1 MADFKPTRS
10 QSDAIFTRGREILV
24 SAAAGSG
31 KTKVLTERLLSR
43 ISDDADIDS
52 FLVITFTKAAAAE
65 LRSRIMDEIALR
77 LAAEPDNRRLR
88 RQSALCQ
95 RAQIC
100 TIHSFCQNF
109 LRENCHAAGLSPE
122 FRVIEEDRSEVIK
135 AGVLQRVLDAS
146 YEDPDEG
153 FLSLTDTISRGQ
165 DDKRLAELTMSLH
178 RKMQSHARPEEWAAR
193 QIEAL
198 ERIADDAGK
207 TPWGEEILKSVK
219 ASADYW
225 AERMEL
231 LVREAMA
238 EEKIAEKYAPSIEE
252 TAASLRDFSRA
263 ADIGWDKARSALPIK
278 FPNLGRLTKS
288 PNPEL
293 SEYIKAVRDVCKA
306 QVKKYAELLPD
317 TSETLLRDM
326 RSTAPASA
334 ALLELTL
341 RFDREY
347 AAQKRRRAEVDF
359 SDLEHMTVQLLTK
372 PDGSP
377 TELARETSRRYT
389 EIMVDEYQDVNR
401 VQDAIFTALSGDGK
415 NLFMVGDVKQSIYR
429 FRLADP
435 TIFTEKYLSYADLED
450 ADDGKPARIMLQENF
465 RSRREIIDGVNA
477 VFRCCM
483 SEKLGELDYDEK
495 AELKYG
501 AGYEG
506 AGETPELM
514 LVDVRNDGEDA
525 TDKTEVEAAAVAKRI
540 KQLMAS
546 GMEVG
551 GRPLRY
557 GDIAILM
564 RSVSSA
570 GETYRRALADAQIPV
585 MSGQGGSFF
594 EASEISTLMCLLA
607 AIDNP
612 HQDVPLIAVLRSAAF
627 GFSADELS
635 AIRVTDR
642 KCDFYTALVKTAES
656 DEKCAAFLKTLNDLR
671 DCAPDM
677 ETGELLRHIYDEL
690 DLMALCAA
698 MRDGESRCSNLRAM
712 LELAKRFESSGFRG
726 LHRFNEWLGKL
737 AGRGEDMSRGG
748 GGDAVQI
755 MTLHKSKGLEFP
767 VVFLCDTAHLFN
779 KKDSQSP
786 VTVHPVLGL
795 GPKVVDTARGAEYPS
810 LARSAIKLR
819 SERELLSEEMRLMYV
834 ALTRAR
840 ERLIVSAAVKDPEA
854 KLKKLML
861 TASDP
866 MPPEIL
872 MSSGSMSE
880 WMMYALL
887 CDKAGKLK
895 LSIVRGADDTG
906 DEADVSEHQIA
917 AADSGL
923 LKKLEKNLGFKYPF
937 AGAELPSKVTAT
949 ELKGTQEDDEEAL
962 SIAPKVRRS
971 FRSPDFIKDK
981 KPLSGAEKGTATHML
996 LQFMDY
1002 AKAQTEQGIRD
1013 ELARLTASGH
1023 LSRRQAEAVDTGAVL
1038 RLFNSELGR
1047 RIMSADNIK
1056 REFRFSLLCPAESF
1070 FEGGNGEKVL
1080 LQGVVDCIIE
1090 EAGELTI
1097 IDYKTDRV
1105 SGEEVG
1111 QRAKGYAGQLRA
1123 YALAIG
1129 KITGKPIRECVLY
1142 FLSSGKAVFVNNT
1155 ETD

>member
-1 MADFKPTRS
+1 MAEFKPTKS

-43 ISDDADIDS
+43 ISDDSDIDS

-65 LRSRIMDEIALR
+65 LRSRIVDEIALR
-77 LAAEPDNRRLR
+77 LASEPDNRRLR

-100 TIHSFCQNF
+100 TIHSFCQSF
-109 LRENCHAAGLSPE
+109 LRENCHAAGISPE
-122 FRVIEEDRSEVIK
+122 FRVIEEDRSETIK
-135 AGVLQRVLDAS
+135 AGVLQRVLDEC

-153 FLSLTDTISRGQ
+153 FLSLTDAISRGQ
-165 DDKRLAELTMSLH
+165 DDKRLAELTLSLH

-193 QIEAL
+193 QL
-198 ERIADDAGK
+198 EVLEQAYDDAGK
-207 TPWGEEILKSVK
+207 TPWGEEILQSVK

-231 LVREAMA
+231 LAKETKA

-252 TAASLRDFSRA
+252 TASSLRDLSRA
-263 ADIGWDKARSALPIK
+263 AAIGWDKARSALPIK

-293 SEYIKAVRDVCKA
+293 SEYIKAVRDACKA
-306 QVKKYAELLPD
+306 QVKKYDEQLAD
-317 TSETLLRDM
+317 TSDELLRDM

-334 ALLELTL
+334 ALLELAL

-359 SDLEHMTVQLLTK
+359 SDLEHMTVQLLTN

-401 VQDAIFTALSGDGK
+401 VQDAIFTALSGERK

-435 TIFTEKYLSYADLED
+435 TIFTEKYLSYADLDSAAEG
-450 ADDGKPARIMLQENF
+450 APVRIMLQENF

-483 SEKLGELDYDEK
+483 SEKLGELNYDER

-506 AGETPELM
+506 EGETPELM
-514 LVDVRNDGEDA
+514 LVDTASDGDDA
-525 TDKTEVEAAAVAKRI
+525 PDKTEAEAAAVAKKI

-546 GMEVG
+546 GMLVS

-570 GETYRRALADAQIPV
+570 GETYRRALSDAQIPV

-594 EASEISTLMCLLA
+594 EAPEISTLMCLLA

-635 AIRVTDR
+635 AIRVTD
-642 KCDFYTALVKTAES
+642 KNCDFYTALVKTAES
-656 DEKCAAFLKTLNDLR
+656 SDKCAEFLKTLNNFR

-677 ETGELLRHIYDEL
+677 ETGELLRHIYSEL

-698 MRDGESRCSNLRAM
+698 MQGGQSRCSNLRAM

-726 LHRFNEWLGKL
+726 LHRFNEWLNKL
-737 AGRGEDMSRGG
+737 AGRGEDLSRGD

-767 VVFLCDTAHLFN
+767 VVFVCDTSRLFN

-795 GPKVVDTARGAEYPS
+795 GPKVVDTARGVEYPS
-810 LARSAIKLR
+810 LSRSAIKLR
-819 SERELLSEEMRLMYV
+819 SERELLSEEMRLLYV

-861 TASDP
+861 LSSNP
-866 MPPEIL
+866 MPPEML
-872 MSSGSMSE
+872 MSAGSMSE

-887 CDKAGKLK
+887 CDRENKLK
-895 LSIVRGADDTG
+895 LSIVHAESEAESENDISVQPTF
-906 DEADVSEHQIA
+906 EADPE
-917 AADSGL
+917 L
-923 LKKLEKNLGFKYPF
+923 LARLEKNLSFVYPY
-937 AGAELPSKVTAT
+937 AGADLPSKVTAT
-949 ELKGTQEDDEEAL
+949 ELKGAQENDEEAMSL
-962 SIAPKVRRS
+962 APRARRS
-971 FRSPDFIKDK
+971 FRSPDFLKDK
-981 KPLSGAEKGTATHML
+981 KPLSGTEKGTATHML

-1002 AKAQTEQGIRD
+1002 AKARTEQGIRD

-1023 LSRRQAEAVDTGAVL
+1023 LSRRQAEAVETGAVL

-1070 FEGGNGEKVL
+1070 FEGGEGENVL

-1123 YALAIG
+1123 YALAVG
-1129 KITGKPIRECVLY
+1129 RITGKPIKECVLY
-1142 FLSSGKAVFVNNT
+1142 FLSCGKAVFVN
-1155 ETD
+1155 EK